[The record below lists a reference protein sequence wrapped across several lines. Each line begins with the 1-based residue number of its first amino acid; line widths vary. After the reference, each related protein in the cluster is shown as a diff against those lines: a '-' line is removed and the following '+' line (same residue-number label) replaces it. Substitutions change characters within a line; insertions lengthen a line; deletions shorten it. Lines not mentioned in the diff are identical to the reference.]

1 MPIEFQ
7 RIEKDGGVTNR
18 AVASWSRGEGG
29 FTASFIVRYRI
40 GKGNFSERIETT
52 ATTLEIDGL
61 KPNRTLEV
69 QVKAVGIRFGDAQ
82 PKKSD
87 FAKAKAIVP
96 DLSKN
101 ISADASK
108 TITDTVPNVRQL
120 TISPEGPSFA
130 VIKFKPPK
138 NQRLNNL
145 TAIIRH
151 SRKTSGK
158 ATFAKSVKVAEVNA
172 SQNRV
177 VVALE
182 NGTYLVKL
190 RDDITK
196 KKSPDAVSVELNIPD
211 VSARFEAFNL
221 REDTIIN
228 NFGVLT

>member
-101 ISADASK
+101 ISNKEASG
-108 TITDTVPNVRQL
+108 N
-120 TISPEGPSFA
+120 ISVVTKP
-130 VIKFKPPK
+130 KFCK
-138 NQRLNNL
+138 
-145 TAIIRH
+145 I
-151 SRKTSGK
+151 
-158 ATFAKSVKVAEVNA
+158 
-172 SQNRV
+172 
-177 VVALE
+177 
-182 NGTYLVKL
+182 
-190 RDDITK
+190 
-196 KKSPDAVSVELNIPD
+196 
-211 VSARFEAFNL
+211 
-221 REDTIIN
+221 
-228 NFGVLT
+228 

>member
-7 RIEKDGGVTNR
+7 RIGKNGGVTNR

-40 GKGNFSERIETT
+40 DKGEFKEKIETT
-52 ATTLEIDGL
+52 STSIVIEGL
-61 KPNRTLEV
+61 KPGNKLEV
-69 QVKAVGIRFGDAQ
+69 QVRAVGPSFANAN
-82 PKKSD
+82 PKLSRY
-87 FAKAKAIVP
+87 AKAKAIVP

-108 TITDTVPNVRQL
+108 TVTDTVPNVRAL
-120 TISPEGPSFA
+120 TVTPKEPSFA

-151 SRKTSGK
+151 SRKTGAK

-172 SQNRV
+172 SQTEV
-177 VVALE
+177 IVPLV

-190 RDDITK
+190 RDDVTK
-196 KKSPDAVSVELNIPD
+196 KKSPDAVSVSINIPD
-211 VSARFEAFNL
+211 ASASFKAFSL

-228 NFGVLT
+228 NFGVFT

>member
-18 AVASWSRGEGG
+18 AVASWSKGEGG
-29 FTASFIVRYRI
+29 FTASFIVKYRI

-52 ATTLEIDGL
+52 ATTLEIEGL
-61 KPNRTLEV
+61 KPGKTLEV
-69 QVKAVGIRFGDAQ
+69 QVRAVGISFGDAR
-82 PKKSD
+82 PKRSD
-87 FAKAKAIVP
+87 YAKAKAIIP

-108 TITDTVPNVRQL
+108 TVTDTVPNVRRL
-120 TISPEGPSFA
+120 TVTPTEPNFA
-130 VIKFKPPK
+130 IIEFKPPK

-151 SRKTSGK
+151 SRKTGGN
-158 ATFAKSVKVAEVNA
+158 ATFAKSVKVAEVKA
-172 SQNRV
+172 SENRV
-177 VVALE
+177 VVPLE

-190 RDDITK
+190 RDDVTK
-196 KKSPDAVSVELNIPD
+196 KKSPDAVSVEVNIPD
-211 VSARFEAFNL
+211 ATSRLAAFNL

-228 NFGVLT
+228 NFEVLA